1 MVFEEGQERVYK
13 FEEGTK
19 KRAWSAN
26 KGAERRRE
34 KERWF
39 KRVDQKKKRERRG
52 RRKETGIERPNL
64 KEWEHNSEGAWARKA
79 GSANSRNR
87 FRHVADH
94 PGTVLIN
101 K

>member
-1 MVFEEGQERVYK
+1 VRIKEEREEEGERK
-13 FEEGTK
+13 SSKERSKRKREKGGGEE
-19 KRAWSAN
+19 
-26 KGAERRRE
+26 ERRR
-34 KERWF
+34 R
-39 KRVDQKKKRERRG
+39 RET
-52 RRKETGIERPNL
+52 EIERPNL
-64 KEWEHNSEGAWARKA
+64 KEWKHNSERAWARKA

>member
-1 MVFEEGQERVYK
+1 MLEERRERVYK
-13 FEEGTK
+13 FKEG
-19 KRAWSAN
+19 RREDARSAN
-26 KGAERRRE
+26 KGGERR
-34 KERWF
+34 F
-39 KRVDQKKKRERRG
+39 KRAVQKKKRVKGGERR
-52 RRKETGIERPNL
+52 RWKETGIERPNL
-64 KEWEHNSEGAWARKA
+64 KEWKHNSEGAWARKA

>member
-1 MVFEEGQERVYK
+1 MRTKEREEGGKKEGLKERVVR
-13 FEEGTK
+13 G
-19 KRAWSAN
+19 
-26 KGAERRRE
+26 RE
-34 KERWF
+34 KG
-39 KRVDQKKKRERRG
+39 RERRG
-52 RRKETGIERPNL
+52 RRETGIERPNL
-64 KEWEHNSEGAWARKA
+64 KEWKHNSEGAWARKA

>member
-1 MVFEEGQERVYK
+1 MRIKE
-13 FEEGTK
+13 
-19 KRAWSAN
+19 
-26 KGAERRRE
+26 RE
-34 KERWF
+34 KE
-39 KRVDQKKKRERRG
+39 G
-52 RRKETGIERPNL
+52 RKEGLKENGSKEGVKKVGRGEETERKTGIERRPNL
-64 KEWEHNSEGAWARKA
+64 KEWKHNSEGVWARKA